1 MSDIV
6 KRTLEI
12 MPEIEDEELF
22 HISSLLRDMTDDQA
36 KQFALVY
43 RKRRKDPGVA
53 LILAAVGFL
62 GFNGI
67 HRLYLDKIGMGVL
80 YLLTFGLC
88 LIGTIV
94 DMFNHQSLTLEY
106 NKRRAEDVAVM
117 VRTLIEDD
125 EPPALPPA

>member
-22 HISSLLRDMTDDQA
+22 HVSSLLKDMTEDQA

-117 VRTLIEDD
+117 VRTLIDD
-125 EPPALPPA
+125 REPPALPPA

>member
-1 MSDIV
+1 MSEIV

-22 HISSLLRDMTDDQA
+22 HISSLLKDMTEDQA

-106 NKRRAEDVAVM
+106 NKQRAEDVAVM
-117 VRTLIEDD
+117 VRTLIEDN

>member
-22 HISSLLRDMTDDQA
+22 HISSLLKDMTEDQA

-117 VRTLIEDD
+117 VRTLIDD
-125 EPPALPPA
+125 REPPALPPA

>member
-1 MSDIV
+1 
-6 KRTLEI
+6 

-22 HISSLLRDMTDDQA
+22 HISSLLKDMTEDQA

-117 VRTLIEDD
+117 VRTLIQDD
-125 EPPALPPA
+125 EPPALPPAS

>member
-1 MSDIV
+1 MSDLV

-22 HISSLLRDMTDDQA
+22 HISSLLKDMTEDQA

-117 VRTLIEDD
+117 VRTLIEDN

>member
-12 MPEIEDEELF
+12 MPEIEDEELL
-22 HISSLLRDMTDDQA
+22 HVSSLLKSMTEDQA

-43 RKRRKDPGVA
+43 KKRRKDPGVA

-67 HRLYLDKIGMGVL
+67 HRLYLDQIGMGVL
-80 YLLTFGLC
+80 YLFTFGLC

-94 DMFNHQSLTLEY
+94 DMFNHQSLALEY
-106 NKRRAEDVAVM
+106 NKRRADDVAVM
-117 VRTLIEDD
+117 IRTLIEDS